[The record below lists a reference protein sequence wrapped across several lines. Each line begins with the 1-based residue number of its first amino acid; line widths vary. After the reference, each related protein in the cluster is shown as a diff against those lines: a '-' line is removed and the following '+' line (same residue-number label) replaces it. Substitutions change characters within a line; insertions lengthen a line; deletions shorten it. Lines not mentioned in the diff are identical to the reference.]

1 MFGEY
6 QLKLS
11 MGRISFAGKPVKK
24 DPWDISYQPK
34 SVEELQEEQK
44 VLVDRVCGLIDS
56 DVSGSRL
63 FPLATAKDVPSDQLW
78 SPRSHPRQPRCYVIT
93 TGTRKS

>member
-1 MFGEY
+1 M
-6 QLKLS
+6 
-11 MGRISFAGKPVKK
+11 GKPVKK

-56 DVSGSRL
+56 DVSESRS
-63 FPLATAKDVPSDQLW
+63 FPLATAKDVPSDQLL